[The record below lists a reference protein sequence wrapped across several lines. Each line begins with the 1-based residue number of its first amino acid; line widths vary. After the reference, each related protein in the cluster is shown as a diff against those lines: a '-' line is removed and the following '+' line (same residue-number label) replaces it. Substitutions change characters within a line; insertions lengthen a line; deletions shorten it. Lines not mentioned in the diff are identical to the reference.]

1 MLSGCGLLLAHLL
14 TACRAQRKGCA
25 GKRRGWKEGGDMN
38 SGSTEAVFPRKGRKE
53 KGGRPKKPKKGR
65 GEVSK
70 TRFSFNL
77 KVRDEVPVQRREPK
91 SQFSLLPH
99 STTCVGYQSMNVN
112 LRLSRRH
119 AIEEDD
125 GDFYIAFE
133 KNARRGVKTHLS
145 QRPGLWD
152 FASPRSPQL
161 CRRSACSSCHR
172 TSFPCRRASLVGEV
186 LGGVLESVWLFVA
199 TRFGLWRRRQT

>member
-1 MLSGCGLLLAHLL
+1 M
-14 TACRAQRKGCA
+14 
-25 GKRRGWKEGGDMN
+25 
-38 SGSTEAVFPRKGRKE
+38 
-53 KGGRPKKPKKGR
+53 
-65 GEVSK
+65 
-70 TRFSFNL
+70 
-77 KVRDEVPVQRREPK
+77 PVQRREPK

-119 AIEEDD
+119 AIEEDY

-161 CRRSACSSCHR
+161 CRRRSACSSCHR

-199 TRFGLWRRRQT
+199 TRFGLWRRRQTFHSKILKTTNASAKHPPRRLHHLISLFTTPEKNRSTDG